1 MNNSFETE
9 LNDLPEKYR
18 EAILSGPPEYAGQYR
33 QIMDSE
39 GVSLKEAIVIAAD
52 RMEANTERV
61 EARIQFLT
69 IERETYARLITGDPE
84 ATWNRIVEA
93 SKSGPLYPPIE
104 SVESDS
110 YLAEFLDD
118 VRDRDIAMVME
129 FAARLPNEPTETVII
144 EDLVRRY
151 HREESTIR
159 LAITRLAPQA
169 QAAVARIRAEYREY
183 KQSMTGENT

>member
-18 EAILSGPPEYAGQYR
+18 EAILSGPPEYAEQFR
-33 QIMDSE
+33 QIMDFE

-69 IERETYARLITGDPE
+69 NERETYPRLITGDPE

-93 SKSGPLYPPIE
+93 SKSGPPYPPIE

-129 FAARLPNEPTETVII
+129 FAARLPNEPTEAVII

-183 KQSMTGENT
+183 KQSMTGENI